1 MAAMIS
7 EGQLARLHHQ
17 DQDCPGPWRV
27 VTKLP
32 RLDTPPIAAEAV
44 DAAVVRALLNQT
56 DLIQDIASLT
66 GEALRRLSPPS
77 GDGPSAAVIKGV
89 AARVAAGLAV
99 GLMESDLALRIERC
113 LEAGEPFADSWRSC
127 PE

>member
-1 MAAMIS
+1 MIS

-32 RLDTPPIAAEAV
+32 RLDTPPIAEDAV
-44 DAAVVRALLNQT
+44 DAAVVRALLHQT
-56 DLIQDIASLT
+56 DLLQDIAALT
-66 GEALRRLSPPS
+66 GEALRRLNTAG
-77 GDGPSAAVIKGV
+77 GDGPSPALVKGV

-99 GLMESDLALRIERC
+99 GLMESDLVPRIERC
-113 LEAGEPFADSWRSC
+113 LEAGQPFAESWRSC